1 MGRRARAAS
10 DFAGDLLKYL
20 ADFDFIKKQ
29 NVKDEAEDMAKYIL
43 MQRSQGKANLIDD
56 FDMKQADDQFLYDF
70 TPLHMNTQDRLQ
82 RASDAR
88 FEGPYIHG
96 TDEKSLQTVRDSG
109 FFGSDTAPVS
119 ESYIYD
125 KHGTLYPFMVK
136 MPENVVHIDNQGRR
150 FNQINPFEL
159 DKNTGRTLD
168 EVMSPDLKGGL
179 LGRISNDYGAS
190 STLEVPPKQLSH
202 MTQKAMDEQEI
213 IDTMYDNY
221 TDYPEGAPYKNVG
234 LPTETDALVEMMPAS
249 GRNVVK
255 IDNIVDIG
263 GGYVKLPTT
272 EFRKRQAERRKPAN
286 NVIVTDGSRV
296 RSPFARFDP
305 EFRHLRNISASVVP
319 ASVGMAQLLQKPEVT
334 KEEIEEYLSGLG
346 S

>member
-20 ADFDFIKKQ
+20 ADFDFIRKVD
-29 NVKDEAEDMAKYIL
+29 VKDEAEDAAKNIL
-43 MQRSQGKANLIDD
+43 MKRSRGEAEFVTDS
-56 FDMKQADDQFLYDF
+56 DMRRADDQFLYDF
-70 TPLHMNTQDRLQ
+70 TPLDMSTEARLR
-82 RASDAR
+82 RAENAK

-96 TDEKSLQTVRDSG
+96 TDEEYLETINDYG

-119 ESYIYD
+119 ESYIL
-125 KHGTLYPFMVK
+125 GGRGSLYPFMVK
-136 MPENVVHIDNQGRR
+136 MPENAVHIDNYGRN
-150 FNQINPFEL
+150 FKNINPYAL
-159 DKNTGRTLD
+159 DKNTGLTLD
-168 EVMSPDLKGGL
+168 EVMSPYLKGGL
-179 LGRISNDYGAS
+179 LQRVYPNYGSAT
-190 STLEVPPKQLSH
+190 TLEVDPKEVSH
-202 MTQKAMDEQEI
+202 MTQKAMDEQEV
-213 IDTMYDNY
+213 IDTVFGSY
-221 TDYPEGAPYKNVG
+221 TDYPEGAPFKNVG
-234 LPTETDALVEMMPAS
+234 IPTETDAIVEAMPSA

-263 GGYVKLPTT
+263 GGSVNLPID
-272 EFRKRQAERRKPAN
+272 EFKRRQRIRRKPAN
-286 NVIVTDGSRV
+286 NVIVTDGARI

-305 EFRHLRNISASVVP
+305 EFKHLRNISASVVP